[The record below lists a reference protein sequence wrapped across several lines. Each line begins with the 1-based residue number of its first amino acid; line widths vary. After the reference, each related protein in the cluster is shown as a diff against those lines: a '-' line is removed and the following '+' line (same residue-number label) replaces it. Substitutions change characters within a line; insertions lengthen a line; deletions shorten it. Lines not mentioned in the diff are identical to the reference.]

1 MDATDEKSVFEC
13 KLKLN
18 YIVQNLAEYAKQ
30 HGLKTTSRE
39 NKNDSTFQVYGKLGK
54 LHIDLQTY
62 HYCSQ
67 IRLHLVRHSMMWLN
81 EGEYEEGLF
90 TPDKIVEAAK
100 DWLYLDDEECHAE
113 FNRKYVGEMER
124 GLDLLAKKY
133 GVEVKKHV
141 RSEDRGLYGKNS
153 VCIRVYD
160 SRPRRMCV
168 AFDDRVCDVEWGKPG
183 TINYTLVEIEKFM
196 RKKKT
201 ECVVWSEEE
210 PYYEVI
216 GSCIAE
222 PN

>member
-1 MDATDEKSVFEC
+1 
-13 KLKLN
+13 
-18 YIVQNLAEYAKQ
+18 
-30 HGLKTTSRE
+30 
-39 NKNDSTFQVYGKLGK
+39 
-54 LHIDLQTY
+54 
-62 HYCSQ
+62 
-67 IRLHLVRHSMMWLN
+67 MMWLN